1 MGGKTWACLYF
12 FLYHEQEMRGTLI
25 IPMSNLVP
33 GEVEI
38 ILSLNEYVLSLHN
51 MLGAEDIMV
60 KKIHM
65 ALTSF

>member
-1 MGGKTWACLYF
+1 
-12 FLYHEQEMRGTLI
+12 MRGTLI